1 METKQANEIIYN
13 ALDIAISK
21 GLFNLEATTQIIEAL
36 KVVIKEDE

>member
-21 GLFNLEATTQIIEAL
+21 GLFNMEATSQIIEAL

>member
-1 METKQANEIIYN
+1 MEIKQANEIIYN

-21 GLFNLEATTQIIEAL
+21 GLFNMEATSQIIEAL